1 MDLTGDHSGPMT
13 DQLLDDAALTASPVV
28 ANRDMNRERQ
38 LAGVNS
44 YTRELGFNP
53 VDVLAATPGD
63 DVAWLDLCCG
73 SGRALTQAAAH
84 SGRFTLVGVDL
95 IDTFPATGPTFV
107 RASITEWTPD
117 RAFDLITC
125 VHGLHYVGDKLAVL
139 SRIASWLTPEGRF
152 IADLDLTS
160 IRLPD
165 GSPAGR
171 RLSNLLRANGFTY
184 DPHTHR
190 IGRTGPGAVD
200 LPYTYLGAD
209 DRAGAN
215 YTGQPAVH
223 SHYEPRR

>member
-1 MDLTGDHSGPMT
+1 MPDR
-13 DQLLDDAALTASPVV
+13 LLDDAALTTSPVV

-53 VDVLAATPGD
+53 VDVLAGMPGD

-107 RASITEWTPD
+107 CASITEWTPD
-117 RAFDLITC
+117 RAFDLVTC
-125 VHGLHYVGDKLAVL
+125 VHGLHYVGDKLAAL
-139 SRIASWLTPEGRF
+139 SRIASWLTTTGRF
-152 IADLDLTS
+152 VADLDLAS
-160 IRLPD
+160 IRLAD

-171 RLSNLLRANGFTY
+171 RLPNLLRANGFTY
-184 DPHTHR
+184 DPRTHR
-190 IGRTGPGAVD
+190 IGRTGPANVD
-200 LPYTYLGAD
+200 LPYVYLGAD

-223 SHYEPRR
+223 SYYEPTAARR